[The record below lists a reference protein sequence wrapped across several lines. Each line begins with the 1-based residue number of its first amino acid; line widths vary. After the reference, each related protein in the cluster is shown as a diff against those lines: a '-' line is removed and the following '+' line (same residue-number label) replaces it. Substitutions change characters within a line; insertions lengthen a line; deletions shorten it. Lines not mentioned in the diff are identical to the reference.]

1 MKETMTELSVTPRNL
16 LEQAM
21 KRFLITTA
29 ALAAL
34 ITTAQ
39 AQQRQFYD
47 AAGRNAG
54 RAVTDS
60 QGSTTFYDAAGRAA
74 ARSSTTGQTTT
85 IYDAGGRVIERSER
99 GKR

>member
-1 MKETMTELSVTPRNL
+1 MVKI
-16 LEQAM
+16 A
-21 KRFLITTA
+21 A
-29 ALAAL
+29 ALVLVLLMSDVAS
-34 ITTAQ
+34 

-54 RAVTDS
+54 RSITDS